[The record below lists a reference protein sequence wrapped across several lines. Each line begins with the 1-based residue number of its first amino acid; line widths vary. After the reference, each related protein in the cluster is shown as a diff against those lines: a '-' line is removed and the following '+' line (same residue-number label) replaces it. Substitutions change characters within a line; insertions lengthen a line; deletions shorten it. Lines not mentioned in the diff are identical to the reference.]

1 MPCINLDNEVIF
13 MGKKH
18 LTLKVLSTAMCLSI
32 MTGTSASLMVNA
44 AENTTQ
50 QSSISASQTAATST
64 VKEWTDPN
72 TKVTYRYQLSGN
84 ITKVTRV
91 VSKATE
97 IRFPDTIDGHKNIQ
111 LQAKSITG
119 VSCPNVKQVNLS
131 SNVSKIEQNAFYQC
145 NNLFRIMIDD
155 NNTQL
160 KISPN
165 SFAKL
170 KQIYAN
176 KNLSRTETNNLK
188 SNITVTRYENVRNLS
203 SISIEGAEK
212 GSLVSGLNKKIILTA
227 VTNIT
232 NGHFSFAI
240 RNSKDSTYTVKQDWS
255 TTTQYTLKLSKV
267 GTYFIR
273 VGVKDKNNVASYK
286 YFKVTVKD
294 QKFDA
299 SFVLNSKSYDMSQLG
314 KKVAVNQKISF
325 KVVPTTKNSTY
336 KIEYKK
342 HSKTEYTVLQ
352 KYGESTKSVQ
362 FKANVMYD
370 IKISCKT
377 PTGSVSTK
385 TWSFTPIS
393 QSIGNKIT
401 VNITSQEGAVLSN
414 FSFGLYQDTKLIKSV
429 LTNQNGEAVF
439 SDVAKGTYTI
449 KMIKAAEGYALN
461 TAVQTV
467 SVQTNTQVTVTYPV
481 VAAKTKGNLVL
492 YAIPEVAGAK
502 FRICKNGE
510 TKAVLN
516 GVIDQE
522 GKATVTLDVG
532 NYTVQFISA
541 PDTYN
546 YAKGAFTFSI
556 PRGGATVTL
565 DVKNVFVSKTYPD
578 LKTGLDITGIT
589 VPVRIAGKTAA
600 GKSVSLTLKPDAE
613 HHISVD
619 LDNGVYTITLTKS
632 PFEYELETYQIAT
645 IEIKSNRQTLVLG
658 FEKY

>member
-336 KIEYKK
+336 KIEYKR
-342 HSKTEYTVLQ
+342 HSASKYIVLQ
-352 KYGESTKSVQ
+352 NYGESTKSVQ

-377 PTGSVSTK
+377 PTGKILTK
-385 TWSFTPIS
+385 PVWSFTPKA
-393 QSIGNKIT
+393 QSEDKKIT
-401 VNITSQEGAVLSN
+401 ISVTTSDEKKMSLAG
-414 FSFGLYQDTKLIKSV
+414 FKFGLYQNSKLVKSV
-429 LTNQNGEAVF
+429 LTDNNGKAIF
-439 SDVAKGTYTI
+439 SDVETGQYTI
-449 KMIKAAEGYALN
+449 EMIKAADGYALLTGTQTISIQPN
-461 TAVQTV
+461 T
-467 SVQTNTQVTVTYPV
+467 SSIGLSYTVTADEGTV
-481 VAAKTKGNLVL
+481 VIS
-492 YAIPEVAGAK
+492 AIPEVAGAK
-502 FRICKNGE
+502 FRICKSGE
-510 TKAVLN
+510 TKSVFDGVLDSN
-516 GVIDQE
+516 GT
-522 GKATVTLDVG
+522 ATVTLRSG
-532 NYTVQFISA
+532 EYTIQFISA
-541 PDTYN
+541 PDAYN
-546 YAKGAFTFSI
+546 YTKKAGS
-556 PRGGATVTL
+556 
-565 DVKNVFVSKTYPD
+565 VF
-578 LKTGLDITGIT
+578 
-589 VPVRIAGKTAA
+589 
-600 GKSVSLTLKPDAE
+600 
-613 HHISVD
+613 
-619 LDNGVYTITLTKS
+619 
-632 PFEYELETYQIAT
+632 
-645 IEIKSNRQTLVLG
+645 
-658 FEKY
+658 